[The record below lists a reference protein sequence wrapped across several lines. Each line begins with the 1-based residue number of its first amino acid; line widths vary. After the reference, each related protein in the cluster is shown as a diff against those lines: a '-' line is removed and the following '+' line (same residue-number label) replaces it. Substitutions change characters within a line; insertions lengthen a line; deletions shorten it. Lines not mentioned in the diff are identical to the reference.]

1 MSEDEL
7 RWELGE
13 LDSMAP
19 ALEALDAQLAD
30 VQATLEAGMDAGDR
44 AVEAAANQVEDV
56 VRAADEDDQL
66 QAARAALN

>member
-30 VQATLEAGMDAGDR
+30 AQAMLEAGMDAGDS
-44 AVEAAANQVEDV
+44 AVEAAANEVEDV
-56 VRAADEDDQL
+56 IRASDEGDQL
-66 QAARAALN
+66 QAARAALS